1 MHEKIEERGFVHGK
15 METFQFLLETF
26 QCSATSTKR
35 GNAKVN
41 SKNSTGYQTS
51 RQVRNQMWT
60 RVKRDYELYLFLL
73 PIIIIYLVFKYYPMY
88 GVQIAFKDFS
98 PSQGIWGSEW
108 VGLQHFIDFFNS
120 YNFWSIITNTITLSF
135 LSLLFG
141 FPVPIIIAIMLN
153 QMLGKRYKKFIQT
166 VIYAPHF
173 ISTVV
178 LVGMLHV
185 FLSPNSGIVNHLI
198 TWLGGEPVL
207 FMADEGWFR
216 PLYILS
222 GIWQETGFATIIY
235 LAALAGVN
243 PELHEAAIMDGA
255 SKWKRVW
262 YVDIPSILPTIV
274 ILLILALGNIMSI
287 GFEKAFL
294 MQNDLNYATSNI
306 LPTYVYEMGI
316 QKAQYSF
323 STAVGLFNSI
333 INIILIV
340 TVNRIAKRLTETS
353 LW

>member
-1 MHEKIEERGFVHGK
+1 M
-15 METFQFLLETF
+15 
-26 QCSATSTKR
+26 
-35 GNAKVN
+35 N
-41 SKNSTGYQTS
+41 SSDSEVDQSIVK
-51 RQVRNQMWT
+51 
-60 RVKRDYELYLFLL
+60 VKRKTWVQVKRNYELYLFLV
-73 PIIIIYLVFKYYPMY
+73 PILLVYLVFKYYPMY

-108 VGLQHFIDFFNS
+108 VGFKHFIDFFDS
-120 YNFWSIITNTITLSF
+120 YNFWTIISNTLTLSF
-135 LSLLFG
+135 LSLVFG
-141 FPVPIIIAIMLN
+141 FPAPVIIAILLN

-178 LVGMLHV
+178 LVGMLNV

-198 TWLGGEPVL
+198 TLFGGEPIL

-222 GIWQETGFATIIY
+222 GIWQETGFSTIIY

-262 YVDIPSILPTIV
+262 YVDIPGILPTIV

-294 MQNDLNYATSNI
+294 MQSDLNYAASNI
-306 LPTYVYEMGI
+306 IPTYVYELGI

-323 STAVGLFNSI
+323 STAVGLFNSV

-340 TVNRIAKRLTETS
+340 TVNRIAKKMTETS

>member
-1 MHEKIEERGFVHGK
+1 M
-15 METFQFLLETF
+15 
-26 QCSATSTKR
+26 
-35 GNAKVN
+35 VN
-41 SKNSTGYQTS
+41 SSDSGADQPM
-51 RQVRNQMWT
+51 V
-60 RVKRDYELYLFLL
+60 RVKHKTWTQIKRNYQLYLFLL
-73 PIIIIYLVFKYYPMY
+73 PIILVYLVFKYYPMY

-98 PSQGIWGSEW
+98 PSQGVWGSEW
-108 VGLQHFIDFFNS
+108 VGFKHFIDFFDS
-120 YNFWSIITNTITLSF
+120 YNFWTIITNTLSLSF

-141 FPVPIIIAIMLN
+141 FPAPIIIAIMLN

-178 LVGMLHV
+178 LVGMLSV
-185 FLSPNSGIVNHLI
+185 FLSPNSGIVNHIIALF
-198 TWLGGEPVL
+198 GGDPIL

-222 GIWQETGFATIIY
+222 GIWQETGFSTIIY

-262 YVDIPSILPTIV
+262 YVDIPGILPTIV

-294 MQNDLNYATSNI
+294 MQNDLNYAASNI
-306 LPTYVYEMGI
+306 IPTYVYELGI

-323 STAVGLFNSI
+323 STAVGLFNSV

-340 TVNRIAKRLTETS
+340 TVNRIARKLTETS

>member
-1 MHEKIEERGFVHGK
+1 MMK
-15 METFQFLLETF
+15 
-26 QCSATSTKR
+26 SKR
-35 GNAKVN
+35 KAW
-41 SKNSTGYQTS
+41 S
-51 RQVRNQMWT
+51 

-73 PIIIIYLVFKYYPMY
+73 PIVLIYVLFRYYPMY

-98 PSQGIWGSEW
+98 PSQGIWGSSW
-108 VGLQHFIDFFNS
+108 VGFQHFIDFFNA
-120 YNFWSIITNTITLSF
+120 YNFWTIIKNTLSLSF
-135 LSLLFG
+135 LSLVFS
-141 FPVPIIIAIMLN
+141 FPAPIIIAIMLN
-153 QMLGKRYKKFIQT
+153 QMMSKRFKKFIQT

-173 ISTVV
+173 ISIVV
-178 LVGMLHV
+178 LVGMMNV
-185 FLSPNSGIVNHLI
+185 FLSPNSGIINHII
-198 TWLGGEPVL
+198 TWFGGEPIL
-207 FMADEGWFR
+207 FMADEDWFR

-222 GIWQETGFATIIY
+222 GVWQETGFATIIY

-243 PELHEAAIMDGA
+243 PELHEAATMDGA
-255 SKWKRVW
+255 NKWKRIWHVE
-262 YVDIPSILPTIV
+262 IPGILPTIV

-306 LPTYVYEMGI
+306 IPTYVYELGI

-323 STAVGLFNSI
+323 STAVGLFNSV

-340 TVNRIAKRLTETS
+340 TVNRIAKKMTETS

>member
-1 MHEKIEERGFVHGK
+1 M
-15 METFQFLLETF
+15 
-26 QCSATSTKR
+26 
-35 GNAKVN
+35 VN
-41 SKNSTGYQTS
+41 SRTSELDHSTIKPN
-51 RQVRNQMWT
+51 RKIWNQI
-60 RVKRDYELYLFLL
+60 KRDYELYLFLL

-88 GVQIAFKDFS
+88 GIQIAFKDFS
-98 PSQGIWGSEW
+98 PSRGIWGSEW
-108 VGLQHFIDFFNS
+108 VGFKHFIDFFDS
-120 YNFWSIITNTITLSF
+120 YNFWMIMTNTLTLSV
-135 LSLLFG
+135 LSLVFS
-141 FPVPIIIAIMLN
+141 FPAPIIIAIMLN
-153 QMLGKRYKKFIQT
+153 QMLAKRYKKIVQT

-178 LVGMLHV
+178 LVGMLNV
-185 FLSPNSGIVNHLI
+185 FLSPNSGIVNHII
-198 TWLGGEPVL
+198 TLFGGDPIM

-222 GIWQETGFATIIY
+222 GVWQETGFATIIY

-255 SKWKRVW
+255 SKWKRVMH
-262 YVDIPSILPTIV
+262 VDIPSILPTIV
-274 ILLILALGNIMSI
+274 ILLILALGNIMGI

-306 LPTYVYEMGI
+306 IPTYVYEIGI

-323 STAVGLFNSI
+323 STAIGLFNSVV
-333 INIILIV
+333 NIILII
-340 TVNRIAKRLTETS
+340 TVNRIAKKLTETS

>member
-1 MHEKIEERGFVHGK
+1 MKGRI
-15 METFQFLLETF
+15 
-26 QCSATSTKR
+26 
-35 GNAKVN
+35 NVN
-41 SKNSTGYQTS
+41 SIPSEVDLSLIKPKRKRWG
-51 RQVRNQMWT
+51 

-73 PIIIIYLVFKYYPMY
+73 PIIILYLVFKYYPMY
-88 GVQIAFKDFS
+88 GVQIAFKDFL

-108 VGLQHFIDFFNS
+108 VGFKHFIDFFNS
-120 YNFWSIITNTITLSF
+120 YNFWTIMKNTLSLSL

-141 FPVPIIIAIMLN
+141 FPAPIIIAIMLN
-153 QMLGKRYKKFIQT
+153 QMLGKSYKKFLQT

-178 LVGMLHV
+178 LVGMLNV

-198 TWLGGEPVL
+198 TWLGGNPVL
-207 FMADEGWFR
+207 FMADAGWFR

-243 PELHEAAIMDGA
+243 PELHEAATMDGA
-255 SKWKRVW
+255 NKWKRILN
-262 YVDIPSILPTIV
+262 VDIPSILPTIV

-294 MQNDLNYATSNI
+294 MQSDLNYATSNI
-306 LPTYVYEMGI
+306 IPTYVYEMGI

-323 STAVGLFNSI
+323 STAVGLFNSL
-333 INIILIV
+333 INIILIF
-340 TVNRIAKRLTETS
+340 TVNRIAKKLTETS

>member
-1 MHEKIEERGFVHGK
+1 MNSSDSGVD
-15 METFQFLLETF
+15 QPLV
-26 QCSATSTKR
+26 QAKR
-35 GNAKVN
+35 KTWV
-41 SKNSTGYQTS
+41 Q
-51 RQVRNQMWT
+51 
-60 RVKRDYELYLFLL
+60 VKRNYELYLFLL
-73 PIIIIYLVFKYYPMY
+73 PILLVYLVFKYYPMY

-108 VGLQHFIDFFNS
+108 VGFKHFIDFFDS
-120 YNFWSIITNTITLSF
+120 YNFWTIISNTLTLSF
-135 LSLLFG
+135 LSLVFG
-141 FPVPIIIAIMLN
+141 FPAPVIIAILLN

-178 LVGMLHV
+178 LVGMLNV

-198 TWLGGEPVL
+198 TLFGGEPIL
-207 FMADEGWFR
+207 FMANEGWFR

-222 GIWQETGFATIIY
+222 GIWQETGFSTIIY

-262 YVDIPSILPTIV
+262 YVDIPGILPTIV

-294 MQNDLNYATSNI
+294 MQSDLNYVTSNI
-306 LPTYVYEMGI
+306 IPTYVYELGI

-323 STAVGLFNSI
+323 STAVG
-333 INIILIV
+333 
-340 TVNRIAKRLTETS
+340 
-353 LW
+353 

>member
-1 MHEKIEERGFVHGK
+1 MNSR
-15 METFQFLLETF
+15 
-26 QCSATSTKR
+26 TSGVDPSVLKSNRKR
-35 GNAKVN
+35 W
-41 SKNSTGYQTS
+41 
-51 RQVRNQMWT
+51 R

-73 PIIIIYLVFKYYPMY
+73 PIIILYLVFKYYPMY
-88 GVQIAFKDFS
+88 GVQIAFKDFT
-98 PSQGIWGSEW
+98 PSKGIWGSEW
-108 VGLQHFIDFFNS
+108 VGFQHFIDFFNS
-120 YNFWSIITNTITLSF
+120 YNFWTIITNTLSLSF
-135 LSLLFG
+135 LSLLFS
-141 FPVPIIIAIMLN
+141 FPAPIIIALMLN
-153 QMLGKRYKKFIQT
+153 QMLGKRYKKIVQT

-178 LVGMLHV
+178 LVGMLNV
-185 FLSPNSGIVNHLI
+185 FLSPNSGIVNHMI
-198 TWLGGEPVL
+198 TWLGGEPIL
-207 FMADEGWFR
+207 FMANEGWFR

-222 GIWQETGFATIIY
+222 GLWQETGFSTIIY

-262 YVDIPSILPTIV
+262 NVDIPSILPTIV
-274 ILLILALGNIMSI
+274 ILLILALGNVMSI

-294 MQNDLNYATSNI
+294 MQSDLNYAASNI
-306 LPTYVYEMGI
+306 IPTYVYEMGI

-333 INIILIV
+333 VNIILIV
-340 TVNRIAKRLTETS
+340 TVNWIARKMTETS

>member
-1 MHEKIEERGFVHGK
+1 MKGRLRVDSI
-15 METFQFLLETF
+15 
-26 QCSATSTKR
+26 TSQVQQPTKTKQKR
-35 GNAKVN
+35 W
-41 SKNSTGYQTS
+41 S
-51 RQVRNQMWT
+51 RF
-60 RVKRDYELYLFLL
+60 KRDYELYLFLL
-73 PIIIIYLVFKYYPMY
+73 PIIIIYLLFKYYPMY

-98 PSQGIWGSEW
+98 PSRGIWGSEW
-108 VGLQHFIDFFNS
+108 VGFQHFIDFFNS
-120 YNFWSIITNTITLSF
+120 YNFWTVIMNTLSLSF

-141 FPVPIIIAIMLN
+141 FPAPIIIAIMLN
-153 QMLGKRYKKFIQT
+153 QMLGKTYKKFVQT

-178 LVGMLHV
+178 LIGMLNV
-185 FLSPNSGIVNHLI
+185 FLSPNSGMINHII
-198 TWLGGEPVL
+198 TMFGGEPIL

-243 PELHEAAIMDGA
+243 PELHEAATMDGA
-255 SKWKRVW
+255 SKWKRVL

-294 MQNDLNYATSNI
+294 MQSDLNYATSNI
-306 LPTYVYEMGI
+306 IPTYVYEMGI

-323 STAVGLFNSI
+323 STAVGLFNSL
-333 INIILIV
+333 INIVLIV
-340 TVNRIAKRLTETS
+340 TVNRIAKKMTETS

>member
-1 MHEKIEERGFVHGK
+1 M
-15 METFQFLLETF
+15 
-26 QCSATSTKR
+26 
-35 GNAKVN
+35 N
-41 SKNSTGYQTS
+41 SSDSEVDQSIVK
-51 RQVRNQMWT
+51 
-60 RVKRDYELYLFLL
+60 VKRKTWVQVKRNYELYLFLV
-73 PIIIIYLVFKYYPMY
+73 PILLVYLVFKYYPMY

-108 VGLQHFIDFFNS
+108 VGFKHFIDFFDS
-120 YNFWSIITNTITLSF
+120 YNFWTIMSNTLTLSV
-135 LSLLFG
+135 LSLVFG
-141 FPVPIIIAIMLN
+141 FPAPVIIAILLN

-178 LVGMLHV
+178 LVGMLNV

-198 TWLGGEPVL
+198 TLFGGEPIL
-207 FMADEGWFR
+207 FMANEGWFR

-222 GIWQETGFATIIY
+222 GIWQETGFSTIIY

-262 YVDIPSILPTIV
+262 YVDIPGILPTIV

-294 MQNDLNYATSNI
+294 MQSDLNYAASNI
-306 LPTYVYEMGI
+306 IPTYVYELGI

-323 STAVGLFNSI
+323 STAVGLFNSV

-340 TVNRIAKRLTETS
+340 TVNRVARKLTETS

>member
-1 MHEKIEERGFVHGK
+1 M
-15 METFQFLLETF
+15 
-26 QCSATSTKR
+26 
-35 GNAKVN
+35 N
-41 SKNSTGYQTS
+41 SSDSGVDQSIVK
-51 RQVRNQMWT
+51 
-60 RVKRDYELYLFLL
+60 VKRKTWVQVKRNYELYLFLL
-73 PIIIIYLVFKYYPMY
+73 PILLVYLVFKYYPMY

-108 VGLQHFIDFFNS
+108 VGFKHFIDFFDS
-120 YNFWSIITNTITLSF
+120 YNFWTIMSNTLTLSF
-135 LSLLFG
+135 LSLVFG
-141 FPVPIIIAIMLN
+141 FPAPVIIAILLN

-178 LVGMLHV
+178 LVGMLNV

-198 TWLGGEPVL
+198 TLFGGEPIL

-222 GIWQETGFATIIY
+222 GIWQETGFSTIIY

-262 YVDIPSILPTIV
+262 YVDIPGILPTIV

-294 MQNDLNYATSNI
+294 MQSDLNYAASNI
-306 LPTYVYEMGI
+306 IPTYVYELGI

-323 STAVGLFNSI
+323 STAVGLFNSV

-340 TVNRIAKRLTETS
+340 TVNRVARKLTETS

>member
-1 MHEKIEERGFVHGK
+1 MKGSLR
-15 METFQFLLETF
+15 
-26 QCSATSTKR
+26 
-35 GNAKVN
+35 VN
-41 SKNSTGYQTS
+41 STTS
-51 RQVRNQMWT
+51 GAEHSMIKPNRKRWSRVR
-60 RVKRDYELYLFLL
+60 RDYELYLFLL
-73 PIIIIYLVFKYYPMY
+73 PIIILYLVFKYYPMY

-108 VGLQHFIDFFNS
+108 VGFQHFVDFFDS
-120 YNFWSIITNTITLSF
+120 YNFWTIITNTLSLSF

-141 FPVPIIIAIMLN
+141 FPAPIIIAIMLN
-153 QMLGKRYKKFIQT
+153 QMLGKSYKKFVQT

-178 LVGMLHV
+178 LVGMLNV
-185 FLSPNSGIVNHLI
+185 FLSPNSGIVNHVI
-198 TWLGGEPVL
+198 TLFGGDPIL
-207 FMADEGWFR
+207 FMADAGWFR

-294 MQNDLNYATSNI
+294 MQSDLNYATSNI
-306 LPTYVYEMGI
+306 IPTYVYEMGI

-323 STAVGLFNSI
+323 STAVGLFNSF
-333 INIILIV
+333 INIVLIF
-340 TVNRIAKRLTETS
+340 TVNRIAKKMTETS